1 MAIKYASQIQ
11 GGSLSSKLK
20 KVFES
25 NSKNNLIQSNN
36 MISTSAVIQKNG
48 FSGNFVK
55 HDSIQLNN

>member
-25 NSKNNLIQSNN
+25 NSKNNLI
-36 MISTSAVIQKNG
+36 
-48 FSGNFVK
+48 
-55 HDSIQLNN
+55 